1 MSIPA
6 LFTPAKTWKQPKW
19 PLTDEWI
26 KKMWYTDTM
35 EYYSAIK
42 KNKIMPFA
50 TTWMELE
57 ILIFSEVRKRKTNAM
72 CYHLYVESKIG

>member
-1 MSIPA
+1 MVY
-6 LFTPAKTWKQPKW
+6 L
-19 PLTDEWI
+19 
-26 KKMWYTDTM
+26 YTT